1 VDFTIGHSI
10 ILPAPNRTPAVA
22 ELRSSSQSATRR
34 RVDAVVSGARAL
46 YLGLVWIYLAAIVV
60 QVFLAGVGLF
70 GATHDFE
77 PHRNLGWILHLGP
90 VLLLVVAAVARVGA
104 RTIWWN
110 VALLLTVGVQPFLP
124 GLRNTAPLLA
134 ALHPVLA
141 LVIFWITLTIGLR
154 TWRLVRPTAPAA
166 A

>member
-1 VDFTIGHSI
+1 MVEEGH
-10 ILPAPNRTPAVA
+10 
-22 ELRSSSQSATRR
+22 
-34 RVDAVVSGARAL
+34 AVVSSARAV

-70 GATHDFE
+70 GAARDFE
-77 PHRNLGWILHLGP
+77 PHRSLGWILHLGP
-90 VLLLVVAAVARVGA
+90 VLLLIVAFVARVGWQ
-104 RTIWWN
+104 TIWWN

-124 GLRNTAPLLA
+124 GLRNDVPLLA

-154 TWRLVRPTAPAA
+154 AWRRVREPAPAVA
-166 A
+166 

>member
-1 VDFTIGHSI
+1 
-10 ILPAPNRTPAVA
+10 VA
-22 ELRSSSQSATRR
+22 SSA
-34 RVDAVVSGARAL
+34 RVV

-70 GATHDFE
+70 GAARDFE

-90 VLLLVVAAVARVGA
+90 VLLLIVAAIARVGA

-124 GLRNTAPLLA
+124 GLRNSQPLLA

-154 TWRLVRPTAPAA
+154 AWRLVRQPAPAEA
-166 A
+166 